1 MAQQVNLCL
10 PILQKRKTSFT
21 AQNLALAL
29 LVLLVVGGA
38 LAAAWVWSL
47 NNANASLSATL
58 ASQSK
63 ELDALRAASESSKL
77 GDAPAQAAAAQTLA
91 QRKTELLQ
99 RQKVLSALQEGLFQ
113 VGYGHSDR
121 LKLVAQ
127 SIPVAV
133 WVTQIKAD
141 DRLLDVTGYTVEP
154 AALNDW
160 VSKLAVSPLLK
171 GQALSTVKVESVDP
185 ASVPMPGAAAV
196 VQGALSATN
205 LPASRPASAPARAL
219 PPLWS
224 FGMLSSMA
232 APVTPAA
239 TAGGKP

>member
-1 MAQQVNLCL
+1 MAQQINLCL

-21 AQNLALAL
+21 AQNLVLAL

-38 LAAAWVWSL
+38 LAGAWVWNLNRANDSL
-47 NNANASLSATL
+47 NTTL
-58 ASQSK
+58 AAQSK
-63 ELDALRAASESSKL
+63 ELDALRVAVERSKL

-91 QRKTELLQ
+91 QRKAELQQ

-113 VGYGHSDR
+113 AGYGHSDR

-127 SIPVAV
+127 SIPAAV

-160 VSKLAVSPLLK
+160 VSKLAASALLK

-185 ASVPMPGAAAV
+185 ANVPMPGAAAV
-196 VQGALSATN
+196 VQGAAQA
-205 LPASRPASAPARAL
+205 ASRPASVPVRAL

-224 FGMLSSMA
+224 FGLLSSMA

-239 TAGGKP
+239 PAGGKP